1 MFLEIVFPATMDEH
15 LLRRIRG
22 EFTEMPGLLLT
33 VAQAKRLWHLDEHTC
48 IAALTALVD
57 DHFLI
62 ERRRGAFTRAADGQ
76 PEPKTAP
83 AKAHPVQMT
92 RAS

>member
-1 MFLEIVFPATMDEH
+1 MIVMDDQ

-33 VAQAKRLWHLDEHTC
+33 LAQAKRLWHLDERTC
-48 IAALTALVD
+48 VAALKALVES
-57 DHFLI
+57 HFLV
-62 ERRRGAFTRAADGQ
+62 ERRNGSFTRAAEGQ
-76 PEPKTAP
+76 FEVRSTMARAHLPKIP
-83 AKAHPVQMT
+83 

>member
-1 MFLEIVFPATMDEH
+1 MKEIVMDEQ

-33 VAQAKRLWHLDEHTC
+33 VAQAKRLWHLDERTC
-48 IAALTALVD
+48 LAALSALVES
-57 DHFLI
+57 HFLV
-62 ERRRGAFTRAADGQ
+62 ERRNGSFTRAAEGQ
-76 PEPKTAP
+76 SDARSAMARAHLPKI
-83 AKAHPVQMT
+83 H

>member
-1 MFLEIVFPATMDEH
+1 MVPEVVFPATMDEH

-33 VAQAKRLWHLDEHTC
+33 VAQAKRLWHLDERTC
-48 IAALTALVD
+48 VAALTALVD

-62 ERRRGAFTRAADGQ
+62 ERRRGTFTRAADGQ
-76 PEPKTAP
+76 LEVRTAA
-83 AKAHPVQMT
+83 AKAHTANMT

>member
-1 MFLEIVFPATMDEH
+1 MSHAGRTVDEH
-15 LLRRIRG
+15 LLRRIKG

-48 IAALTALVD
+48 LAALDALVAS
-57 DHFLI
+57 HFLVK
-62 ERRRGAFTRAADGQ
+62 RSNGRFTRAADGL
-76 PEPKTAP
+76 EPRPTMAR
-83 AKAHPVQMT
+83 AHVPKIS

>member
-1 MFLEIVFPATMDEH
+1 MDEQ

-33 VAQAKRLWHLDEHTC
+33 VAQAKRLWHLDERTC
-48 IAALTALVD
+48 VAALTALVES
-57 DHFLI
+57 HFLV
-62 ERRRGAFTRAADGQ
+62 ERRNGGFTRAGEGQ
-76 PEPKTAP
+76 FEARSPMAR
-83 AKAHPVQMT
+83 AHLPRIP

>member
-1 MFLEIVFPATMDEH
+1 MDEQ

-33 VAQAKRLWHLDEHTC
+33 VAQAQRLWHLDEGTC
-48 IAALTALVD
+48 VAALHALVD
-57 DHFLI
+57 AHFLM
-62 ERRRGAFTRAADGQ
+62 ERRNGSFTRAADGQ
-76 PEPKTAP
+76 GDGWVPRAPSAPMAKVQRLPK
-83 AKAHPVQMT
+83 MT

>member
-1 MFLEIVFPATMDEH
+1 VDEH
-15 LLRRIRG
+15 LLRRIKG

-48 IAALTALVD
+48 LAALDALVAS
-57 DHFLI
+57 HFLVKG
-62 ERRRGAFTRAADGQ
+62 RNGFTRAAEGLD
-76 PEPKTAP
+76 PRPTMARAHIPKIS
-83 AKAHPVQMT
+83 